1 MEDVVIVGA
10 GPIGLRLASLLAK
23 DGFEVLVLEEH
34 PEIGNPSHCSGL
46 FSTHIFEIVGME
58 GNRGILHGSGRAKI
72 VSPSSKVLEIGDG
85 RTRAYVV
92 DRVEFDR
99 SIARDAINSGVDIH
113 LKERVR
119 RVHYPEVT
127 TSSKS
132 YRSRIIVGADGINS
146 VVRKSMGVQSPI
158 IIGAAQVVAKYD
170 YESEDTVEIFLGSHV
185 APGFFAWA
193 IPLFDGMAKVGLA
206 SYGHSWPLLKNL
218 LRRIDAKPLSISGGG
233 IPIGT
238 VSRTYGYGT
247 ILVGD
252 AAGQVKAT
260 SGGGVYP
267 GLRAV
272 ECAHLA
278 VRESLETGNQ
288 SEEFM
293 KGYES
298 CWRGTIGRELA
309 NALYIHS
316 FYRKIRDDEFD
327 RIVDELNREDM
338 KRIINEYGDIDFP
351 SRVVWKLLRRNPRL
365 LKYVRIA
372 MRRT

>member
-1 MEDVVIVGA
+1 MIVGA
-10 GPIGLRLASLLAK
+10 GPIGLRLAHLLAR

-58 GNRGILHGSGRAKI
+58 NRRGILHGSGRAKI
-72 VSPSSKVLEIGDG
+72 VSPSGKVLEIGDE
-85 RTRAYVV
+85 RNRAYVV

-99 SIARDAINSGVDIH
+99 SMARDAINSGAEII

-119 RVHYPEVT
+119 RVRYPEIIT
-127 TSSKS
+127 TRGDH
-132 YRSRIIVGADGINS
+132 RSRIIVGADGINS
-146 VVRKSMGVQSPI
+146 VVRKSMGIQAPM
-158 IIGAAQVVAKYD
+158 IIGAAQVIARYD

-218 LRRIDAKPLSISGGG
+218 LRRIDAKPLSVHGGG

-238 VSRTYGYGT
+238 TSRTYGDGT
-247 ILVGD
+247 IIVGD

-272 ECAHLA
+272 ECAHSVL
-278 VRESLETGNQ
+278 RESLE
-288 SEEFM
+288 
-293 KGYES
+293 KGDHSGDFLKRYEA

-316 FYRKIRDDEFD
+316 FYRKIKDNEFD
-327 RIVDELNREDM
+327 RIVEELNREDM
-338 KRIINEYGDIDFP
+338 KRIINEYGDIDYP

-372 MRRT
+372 MRRA